1 MRKLIAMLLVLAAL
15 FMTALPASADSYKF
29 PQIFMVTDI
38 PLDYMVQLTTDN
50 LDQNAEYLS
59 SIGETPETMRQRFKD
74 EGILVWAYDAE
85 KDRTAVITAVQDDV
99 AKQIYDINEQTPQIR
114 AGYKA
119 NYQNGVFYSKA
130 DYTFESVEWKDFG
143 SNQGRF
149 LMIRYSHKVDG
160 KVAWKG
166 EWRRT
171 IRNGYTIT
179 VDMRV
184 GNRNVK
190 GADIDALNAI
200 QNSIAFVVMTDAPEA
215 LLTLAFSAPPPEST
229 NSDSFTIKGTTRPGA
244 SVVVAYAALQSGQSK
259 AIPATA
265 DGMGAFSI
273 DVKLPG
279 KDLYNLLVSV
289 TANEGTENEETINR
303 DFSVEYDPTS
313 LPVSFITPFPEAFTA
328 DSFKLTGTTLTGVTI
343 QMVVNNELKTK
354 KTGDNRTFTFTVDTS
369 QEGDYDIQLTFSKKG
384 YDTKI
389 MQYNIKRVM
398 DEGQRRDAIRQASK
412 SPEYSNIASSPDK
425 YVGRV
430 LRYKGYVT
438 DAQLNG
444 DEWVI
449 TFATEKSGSRLRNL
463 IIVLSEEG
471 VTVDPDTQV
480 TLYGTMTGTYSSLN
494 EEGVEKQLPRM
505 SLSFIDE

>member
-1 MRKLIAMLLVLAAL
+1 MRKLTALLLILAAL
-15 FMTALPASADSYKF
+15 LLAALPVSADSYKF
-29 PQIFMVTDI
+29 PQVFMVADI
-38 PLDYMVQLTTDN
+38 PLDYLVQVTNDN
-50 LDQNAEYLS
+50 MEQHADYLAT
-59 SIGETPETMRQRFKD
+59 IGETPESMRQRFKD
-74 EGILVWAYDAE
+74 EGILVWACDEE
-85 KDRTAVITAVQDDV
+85 KGRTVVISAVQDDSSR
-99 AKQIYDINEQTPQIR
+99 QLYDINEQTPQTR

-143 SNQGRF
+143 DNQGRF
-149 LMIRYSHKVDG
+149 LMIRYNHKVDG
-160 KVAWKG
+160 KTAWKG

-190 GADIDALNAI
+190 GADIDALNII
-200 QNSIAFVVMTDAPEA
+200 QKSIAFVLMTDAPEA
-215 LLTLAFSAPPPEST
+215 LLTMAFSAPPPEST

-259 AIPATA
+259 AIPTTA

-289 TANEGTENEETINR
+289 TANEGMENEQTINQ
-303 DFSVEYDPTS
+303 DFSVNYDPTA
-313 LPVSFITPFPEAFTA
+313 LPVSFISPFPEVFTA

-343 QMVVNNELKTK
+343 QLVVNNQLQTR

-369 QEGDYDIQLTFSKKG
+369 KEGDYDIQLTFSKKE
-384 YDTKI
+384 YDTRIYSYK
-389 MQYNIKRVM
+389 IKREM
-398 DEGQRRDAIRQASK
+398 DAGQRRQAIRDESR
-412 SPEYSNIASSPDK
+412 SPDYSNIVSSPDK

-430 LRYKGYVT
+430 LRYKGYVI
-438 DAQLNG
+438 DAQENG
-444 DEWVI
+444 SEWVL
-449 TFATEKSGSRLRNL
+449 TYATEKSGSRYRNL
-463 IIVLSEEG
+463 IIALSAEA
-471 VTVDPDTQV
+471 VTVDPETQV
-480 TLYGTMTGTYSSLN
+480 TLYGTMTGTYTAL
-494 EEGVEKQLPRM
+494 
-505 SLSFIDE
+505 D

>member
-179 VDMRV
+179 VDIR
-184 GNRNVK
+184 K
-190 GADIDALNAI
+190 QGA
-200 QNSIAFVVMTDAPEA
+200 
-215 LLTLAFSAPPPEST
+215 
-229 NSDSFTIKGTTRPGA
+229 
-244 SVVVAYAALQSGQSK
+244 
-259 AIPATA
+259 
-265 DGMGAFSI
+265 
-273 DVKLPG
+273 
-279 KDLYNLLVSV
+279 
-289 TANEGTENEETINR
+289 
-303 DFSVEYDPTS
+303 
-313 LPVSFITPFPEAFTA
+313 
-328 DSFKLTGTTLTGVTI
+328 
-343 QMVVNNELKTK
+343 
-354 KTGDNRTFTFTVDTS
+354 
-369 QEGDYDIQLTFSKKG
+369 
-384 YDTKI
+384 
-389 MQYNIKRVM
+389 
-398 DEGQRRDAIRQASK
+398 
-412 SPEYSNIASSPDK
+412 
-425 YVGRV
+425 
-430 LRYKGYVT
+430 
-438 DAQLNG
+438 
-444 DEWVI
+444 
-449 TFATEKSGSRLRNL
+449 
-463 IIVLSEEG
+463 
-471 VTVDPDTQV
+471 
-480 TLYGTMTGTYSSLN
+480 
-494 EEGVEKQLPRM
+494 
-505 SLSFIDE
+505 